1 MTGHPRQLLLGDL
14 RGGREPPVAAASR
27 LTSFSYSS
35 RRTQSGLYS
44 RIRAG
49 SNPMRR
55 VSNRVMK

>member
-1 MTGHPRQLLLGDL
+1 MPGSFCWVICAAL
-14 RGGREPPVAAASR
+14 RTAWRNGEWS
-27 LTSFSYSS
+27 TCFSYSS

-55 VSNRVMK
+55 VSNRVTK